1 MLGVALVYI
10 AGAKA
15 IEAMG
20 AGMSGSVKVVV
31 NIWAKPDAAEK
42 IDAIVREL
50 CIESR
55 KENGC
60 VSYSVLRNN
69 AEKTNFVL
77 YEEWTSNAHL
87 DAHNKTAHFA
97 KAVTSAQPFLAKPLE
112 VGRYSAI
119 L

>member
-1 MLGVALVYI
+1 
-10 AGAKA
+10 
-15 IEAMG
+15 
-20 AGMSGSVKVVV
+20 MSGSVKVVV
-31 NIWAKPDAAEK
+31 NIWAKPEAAET

-50 CIESR
+50 CTESR

-60 VSYSVLRNN
+60 VSYAVLRNN
-69 AEKTNFVL
+69 SEKANFVL

-97 KAVTSAQPFLAKPLE
+97 KAVTTAQPYLAKPLE
-112 VGRYSAI
+112 VGRFSTI